1 MSDATTPAAP
11 TLTNAWLYGAS
22 ATFQHLDLPPSS
34 IAAERRAELSRPYRP
49 RWFVAPFHP
58 RASAYGL
65 PRAMF
70 SRPVGAVLIGA
81 LQPRSVLTQVRDW
94 FTMSKQ
100 KGESEIEGQLF
111 VPMLVGGGAGEI
123 EGGGWEVEF

>member
-11 TLTNAWLYGAS
+11 TLINAWLYGAS

-58 RASAYGL
+58 WPGNVRELRNALERATTLCDSGLITLEQCRSAWGGPTAPPRRRSRRSQRPCSPRGRSARGTAL
-65 PRAMF
+65 P
-70 SRPVGAVLIGA
+70 P
-81 LQPRSVLTQVRDW
+81 
-94 FTMSKQ
+94 
-100 KGESEIEGQLF
+100 
-111 VPMLVGGGAGEI
+111 
-123 EGGGWEVEF
+123 